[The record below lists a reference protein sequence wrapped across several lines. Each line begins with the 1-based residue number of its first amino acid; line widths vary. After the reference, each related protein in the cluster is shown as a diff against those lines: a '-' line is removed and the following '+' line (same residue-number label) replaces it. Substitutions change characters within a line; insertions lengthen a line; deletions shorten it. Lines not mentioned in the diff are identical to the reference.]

1 MVQRVNASMASGL
14 RCVFLSGNTAIALL
28 AQPPRAAPSCT
39 HISLR
44 ALIIVV
50 LNLHFAHDHGLYNLV
65 LALGDLDD
73 LLDEASTKPALEIG
87 DAAIVNM

>member
-1 MVQRVNASMASGL
+1 
-14 RCVFLSGNTAIALL
+14 
-28 AQPPRAAPSCT
+28 
-39 HISLR
+39 
-44 ALIIVV
+44 
-50 LNLHFAHDHGLYNLV
+50 V

>member
-1 MVQRVNASMASGL
+1 MASGS

-28 AQPPRAAPSCT
+28 AQAPRAAPSCK

-50 LNLHFAHDHGLYNLV
+50 LDLHFALDHGLYNLV
-65 LALGDLDD
+65 LALGDLDN
-73 LLDEASTKPALEIG
+73 LLNEASTEPALEIG
-87 DAAIVNM
+87 DTAIVNM

>member
-1 MVQRVNASMASGL
+1 MASGL

-50 LNLHFAHDHGLYNLV
+50 LDLHFAHDHGLYNLV